1 MTDKCVIGIDF
12 GTLSARAVVVRC
24 FGGNVL
30 GTGECAYPHGVI
42 SGAMPDGTQLPPGS
56 ALQDPADY
64 LYALK
69 SSVREAVTSAGIS
82 DEAVIG
88 IGIDATSCT
97 ILPVTKEGVPLC
109 FLPAYQDRQHAYA
122 KLWKHH
128 AAAAE
133 AERMTE
139 LARSANLPFLSRCGD

>member
-12 GTLSARAVVVRC
+12 GTLSARAVVIHC
-24 FGGNVL
+24 FDGNVL

-64 LYALK
+64 IHALRT
-69 SSVREAVTSAGIS
+69 SVREALASSAIPAGAI
-82 DEAVIG
+82 

-97 ILPVTKEGVPLC
+97 ILPFFPSWQRRWQKRG
-109 FLPAYQDRQHAYA
+109 RI
-122 KLWKHH
+122 W
-128 AAAAE
+128 
-133 AERMTE
+133 
-139 LARSANLPFLSRCGD
+139 